1 MINLT
6 DVWYYIG
13 MSEIT
18 VLVLLTIFCSMI
30 AYSLYL
36 SEQRIN
42 NDSDRLTLLDL
53 IYMIF
58 STKPSSL

>member
-1 MINLT
+1 
-6 DVWYYIG
+6 

-18 VLVLLTIFCSMI
+18 VLVLMAIFCSMV

-58 STKPSSL
+58 STKPSTL